1 MVVLADRY
9 IFSMIARAATRG
21 IDPAWLADVYSFAP
35 VPDAVVYL
43 DVDIEHLL
51 PRILINGG
59 FDFWES
65 GLDVMRGQD
74 VFDSFLR
81 YQAQISAHFRELA
94 RQHNFTVIDGRGRSS
109 IRSAPSR

>member
-1 MVVLADRY
+1 M
-9 IFSMIARAATRG
+9 
-21 IDPAWLADVYSFAP
+21 
-35 VPDAVVYL
+35 
-43 DVDIEHLL
+43 
-51 PRILINGG
+51 PRILSNGG

-94 RQHNFTVIDGRGRSS
+94 RQHNFKVIDGRGPIKHTFGAILVEVQRVMDDMRSTS
-109 IRSAPSR
+109 KPATT